1 MFSYFDHLECSACS
15 RTFEKNTLINLCPCG
30 GPILARYRLG
40 EAALDM
46 DRSNLP
52 GHGLWRYHAVL
63 PVGEAERIVTLGE
76 GMTPLLRAG
85 RLGRLLGLESLS
97 VQNDALNPT
106 GAFKDLG
113 FSVAV
118 SRAAELGVQEVAL
131 PSAGNAGS
139 AAAAYS
145 ARAGLKAHVFFPKD
159 VPKAFLTECKYYG
172 AHVELVDGRINDAGK
187 RVAEECKQH
196 GWFDLSTLK
205 EPYRLEG
212 KKYMGYR
219 LAEQLGWE
227 LPDVIIYPTGGGT
240 GLVGMWKSF
249 EEMEAMG
256 WLGSIGS
263 SHSRRP
269 RMVTVQA
276 AGCAPIVRAF
286 ETGAERAE
294 LWENAETIAAGLR
307 VPAAV
312 GDRLMLRALRES
324 NGTAVAVAETD
335 ILDGVKLLAQS
346 EGIFASPE
354 AGAAVAGLRQLAQR
368 GWVKPEERVVLFN
381 TGSALKYLD
390 VLDRD

>member
-1 MFSYFDHLECSACS
+1 MFSYFNHLECSACS
-15 RTFEKNTLINLCPCG
+15 RTFDKDTLINLCPCG
-30 GPILARYRLG
+30 GPLLARYRLG

-46 DRSNLP
+46 DRAHLP

-63 PVGEAERIVTLGE
+63 PVTSPDRIVTLGE
-76 GMTPLLRAG
+76 GATPLLRAD
-85 RLGRLLGLESLS
+85 RLGQLLGLNALS
-97 VQNDALNPT
+97 IQNDALNPT

-113 FSVAV
+113 FSAAI
-118 SRAAELGVQEVAL
+118 SRAVELGVKEVAL

-145 ARAGLKAHVFFPKD
+145 ARAGLRAHVFFPKD

-172 AHVELVDGRINDAGK
+172 ASVELVEGRINDAGK
-187 RVAEECKQH
+187 RVAEECKKH

-212 KKYMGYR
+212 KKYMGYH
-219 LAEQLGWE
+219 LAEQLDWE

-249 EEMEAMG
+249 AEMQAMG
-256 WLGSIGS
+256 WIAA
-263 SHSRRP
+263 RRP

-286 ETGAERAE
+286 EHGASRAE
-294 LWENAETIAAGLR
+294 PWQNAETIAAGLR

-312 GDRLMLRALRES
+312 GDALMLRALRDS
-324 NGTAVAVAETD
+324 HGTAVAVGEED
-335 ILDGVKLLAQS
+335 ILNGVKLLAEN

-354 AGAAVAGLRQLAQR
+354 GGAAVAGLRQLAAR
-368 GWVKPEERVVLFN
+368 GWVKPDERVVLFN

-390 VLDRD
+390 VLDTQSSDQ

>member
-15 RTFEKNTLINLCPCG
+15 RTFDKNTLINLCPCG

-40 EAALDM
+40 EAALEM

-63 PVGEAERIVTLGE
+63 PVGEPERIVTLGE
-76 GMTPLLRAG
+76 GMTPLLRAD
-85 RLGRLLGLESLS
+85 RLGQLLGLEALS
-97 VQNDALNPT
+97 IQNDALNPT

-113 FSVAV
+113 FSAAV
-118 SRAAELGVQEVAL
+118 SRAAELGVKEVAL

-145 ARAGLKAHVFFPKD
+145 ARAGLRAHVFFPKD
-159 VPKAFLTECKYYG
+159 VPKAFLTECRYYG
-172 AHVELVDGRINDAGK
+172 AHVELVEGRINDAGK
-187 RVAEECKQH
+187 RVGEECKKR

-219 LAEQLGWE
+219 LAEQMNWE
-227 LPDVIIYPTGGGT
+227 LPDVIVYPTGGGT

-249 EEMEAMG
+249 AEMEAMG
-256 WLGSIGS
+256 WIDA
-263 SHSRRP
+263 RRP

-286 ETGAERAE
+286 ASGAERAE

-307 VPAAV
+307 VPSAV
-312 GDRLMLRALRES
+312 GDRLMLQALRDS
-324 NGTAVAVAETD
+324 NGAAVAVNEED
-335 ILDGVKLLAQS
+335 ILDGVKQLAQS

-354 AGAAVAGLRQLAQR
+354 GGAAVAGLRQLAAR

-390 VLDRD
+390 VLNPD